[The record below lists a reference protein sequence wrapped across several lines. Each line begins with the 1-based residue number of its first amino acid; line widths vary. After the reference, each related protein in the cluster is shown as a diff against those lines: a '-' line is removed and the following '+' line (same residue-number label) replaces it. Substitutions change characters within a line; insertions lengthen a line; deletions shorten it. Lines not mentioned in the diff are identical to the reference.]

1 MARKTKAMAKKDKAK
16 ANKAKYDM
24 AYRKAN
30 CKRYTFDFNYN
41 TEGDVIEFLESKA
54 NKKSYLKNLIRKD
67 MMWIVSFF

>member
-54 NKKSYLKNLIRKD
+54 NKTSYLKNLIRKD
-67 MMWIVSFF
+67 MM